1 MKGFPPEQSS
11 SGSKVTLKSPP
22 KTQASQAHLTSVLL
36 LCIRVLVNLLLKE
49 ICYFVEK
56 LKLFSWVCSQVDVH
70 QQKRTILNQRV
81 YNLGQNCWENC
92 ILGGHFSKLRS
103 RPILPSPLPLEAV
116 LLGLQK
122 KAGSL
127 SICRKQLWTGGGG
140 FLYAKPLIW
149 K

>member
-70 QQKRTILNQRV
+70 QQKRTILHQRV
-81 YNLGQNCWENC
+81 YNLVEK
-92 ILGGHFSKLRS
+92 IAYLGGIFLNFEAD
-103 RPILPSPLPLEAV
+103 LFFLTPSPWKQCCWV
-116 LLGLQK
+116 FK
-122 KAGSL
+122 
-127 SICRKQLWTGGGG
+127 RK
-140 FLYAKPLIW
+140 PDP
-149 K
+149 